1 MKKIRKDYVLAML
14 VRVFFKYYV
23 TAIVEHAVKAGIQ
36 DAFEPRSIKKLMLEH
51 YEQIGKR
58 FNDTVFYLIVR
69 MNYEE
74 KTMEQE
80 IRDFVAR
87 TGTTDMMQLMRF
99 ACKTDSFYNTMVEE
113 YKRNF
118 LLLLEGR
125 LATDEEH
132 EEQYTRNKA
141 LGTMDIDLAQHI
153 IDRTISEMT
162 SNKK

>member
-1 MKKIRKDYVLAML
+1 
-14 VRVFFKYYV
+14 
-23 TAIVEHAVKAGIQ
+23 
-36 DAFEPRSIKKLMLEH
+36 
-51 YEQIGKR
+51 
-58 FNDTVFYLIVR
+58 
-69 MNYEE
+69 
-74 KTMEQE
+74 MEQE

-132 EEQYTRNKA
+132 EEQYTRNEA

-153 IDRTISEMT
+153 IDRTISEVT